1 MFKLICAS
9 CRLAAG
15 LAERLPA
22 GGEPGNKSESVGA
35 LLQAVRHEEAKVHI
49 DLPTLMKVSVL
60 VSPLSPCMHL
70 PLFMGGH
77 QFGCDEF
84 KVFSAHKTH
93 GQACQLNGESKKTR
107 GVCICV
113 HGRLDCVSA
122 CICR

>member
-1 MFKLICAS
+1 MQEPRHSCVVLFQRRLIGLLKCMLGFAMYKLICAS

-60 VSPLSPCMHL
+60 VSPLSP
-70 PLFMGGH
+70 
-77 QFGCDEF
+77 
-84 KVFSAHKTH
+84 
-93 GQACQLNGESKKTR
+93 
-107 GVCICV
+107 
-113 HGRLDCVSA
+113 
-122 CICR
+122 